1 MAISASV
8 SSAPSSKYGAG
19 TKPSGG
25 EGGSKTA
32 LAVISGFW
40 SSKKMVSDWSE
51 EEVALRGVRVVGRL
65 RKEKEMVGREEVMRE
80 VGVWRER
87 EEREERADVVA
98 IGMRM
103 REARV
108 KKRGLSVSSRR
119 RRRLKRTVFNYIFV
133 FLQISPNSLTN

>member
-51 EEVALRGVRVVGRL
+51 EEALSGVREEGRL
-65 RKEKEMVGREEVMRE
+65 RKE
-80 VGVWRER
+80 
-87 EEREERADVVA
+87 
-98 IGMRM
+98 
-103 REARV
+103 
-108 KKRGLSVSSRR
+108 
-119 RRRLKRTVFNYIFV
+119 
-133 FLQISPNSLTN
+133 